1 MAAALDDVS
10 PWTRHAWRVD
20 SPTFTSRSSHEEE
33 RIVHEWRVE
42 QLVAL
47 GFPIWLAD
55 TIAHR
60 VDWHDIAAL
69 VERGCPPRLAL
80 DIVR

>member
-1 MAAALDDVS
+1 MKWTRPAGNRAIDDVE
-10 PWTRHAWRVD
+10 P
-20 SPTFTSRSSHEEE
+20 
-33 RIVHEWRVE
+33 IVHEWRFE

-47 GFPIWLAD
+47 GFPPWLAD
-55 TIAHR
+55 LIAYR

-80 DIVR
+80 DIVL